1 MVPWQV
7 ATGLTAAAGGVAAI
21 VLLERLD
28 YLEGYWRLILSEH
41 GAGIAAPAATALA
54 SLFAAIHWA
63 ARKGGPGRPGP
74 QGRAPRPRPARRH
87 GRARQRT
94 GRGPAEGPRRAV
106 GPWRPGLV
114 TATAPLLPSRAS
126 WRARRGSGRGFGP
139 ETPWRASKREK
150 RRFWPQP
157 ANLLRPQR
165 PLTASARCRAGPGY
179 RRIPSAAAAGISARA
194 PAA

>member
-63 ARKGGPGRPGP
+63 GPQGGPGRPRS
-74 QGRAPRPRPARRH
+74 QGRAPRPWAARRR
-87 GRARQRT
+87 GRARQRA
-94 GRGPAEGPRRAV
+94 GHGPAKGSRRSVGPGRQVLLRRGP
-106 GPWRPGLV
+106 
-114 TATAPLLPSRAS
+114 
-126 WRARRGSGRGFGP
+126 
-139 ETPWRASKREK
+139 
-150 RRFWPQP
+150 
-157 ANLLRPQR
+157 
-165 PLTASARCRAGPGY
+165 
-179 RRIPSAAAAGISARA
+179 
-194 PAA
+194 